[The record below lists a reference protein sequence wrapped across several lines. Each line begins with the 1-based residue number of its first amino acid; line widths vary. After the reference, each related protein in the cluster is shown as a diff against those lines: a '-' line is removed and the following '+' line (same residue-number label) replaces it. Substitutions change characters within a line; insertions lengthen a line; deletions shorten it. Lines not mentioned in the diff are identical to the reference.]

1 MIKLFNLLKSS
12 GAFVIYIWL
21 ATTIVGLLSWIY
33 TSRMSKPSI
42 KSDLMIDRLI
52 EFFKPSPILLWIG
65 FTVVLIITILITIS
79 WLNNKHKK
87 RKAR

>member
-33 TSRMSKPSI
+33 TSRMSKSSI

-65 FTVVLIITILITIS
+65 FTVVLIIAILLTIDWVKDKGS
-79 WLNNKHKK
+79 SK
-87 RKAR
+87 RK